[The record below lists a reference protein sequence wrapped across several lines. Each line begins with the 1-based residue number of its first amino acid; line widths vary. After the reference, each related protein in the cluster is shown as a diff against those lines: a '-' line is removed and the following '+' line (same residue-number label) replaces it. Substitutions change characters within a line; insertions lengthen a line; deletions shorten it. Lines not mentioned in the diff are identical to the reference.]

1 MQTQSEIRNS
11 FKLLILACSV
21 TLVLWFLPFAE
32 VITYPIRIF
41 VTLVHETG
49 HALAA
54 LGTLGRVNRVLLDWN
69 GSGVTETMGGAGL
82 LISSAGYL
90 STTLFGAGLL
100 LLLRQVRYLRA
111 ATIGTGV
118 VLIFMTVFF
127 GGNLLAWLAG
137 LGFGIGC
144 IVLALKTRVRVAHFL
159 MSFLAVQCLLNAFYD
174 LRTLLYLSAYES
186 SRPSDAQNMAAATGG
201 FIPAMMW
208 AVLWSLIS
216 LAILGVTMALYY
228 KSLRRRA
235 AVSEGISLPML
246 LDSKSRSAADRS
258 L

>member
-1 MQTQSEIRNS
+1 MQSQSEVKAS
-11 FKLLILACSV
+11 FKLLMLASAV
-21 TLVLWFLPFAE
+21 TLVLWFLPFGE

-41 VTLVHETG
+41 VTLVHESG

-69 GSGVTETMGGAGL
+69 GSGLTETVGGAGL

-90 STTLFGAGLL
+90 STTVYGAGLL
-100 LLLRQVRYLRA
+100 LLLRQVRFLRA
-111 ATIGTGV
+111 TTIGTGAI
-118 VLIFMTVFF
+118 LIFMTVFF

-137 LGFGIGC
+137 LSFGVGC
-144 IVLALKTRVRVAHFL
+144 IVLALKARVRVAHFL

-186 SRPSDAQNMAAATGG
+186 SRPTDAQNMAAATGG
-201 FIPAMMW
+201 FLPATVW

-216 LAILGVTMALYY
+216 LAILGGTMALYY
-228 KSLRRRA
+228 KSLRRKA
-235 AVSEGISLPML
+235 AVAEEISLPIL
-246 LDSKSRSAADRS
+246 LDTNSRSAADRIV
-258 L
+258 

>member
-1 MQTQSEIRNS
+1 M
-11 FKLLILACSV
+11 LASAV
-21 TLVLWFLPFAE
+21 TLVLWFIPFAE

-41 VTLVHETG
+41 VTLVHESG

-69 GSGVTETMGGAGL
+69 GSGVTETVGGAGL
-82 LISSAGYL
+82 MISSAGYL
-90 STTLFGAGLL
+90 STTLYGAGLL

-111 ATIGTGV
+111 ATVGTGV
-118 VLIFMTVFF
+118 VLILMTAFF

-137 LGFGIGC
+137 LVFGIGC
-144 IVLALKTRVRVAHFL
+144 IVLALKARVRVVHFL
-159 MSFLAVQCLLNAFYD
+159 MSFLAVQSLLNAFYD
-174 LRTLLYLSAYES
+174 LRTLVYLSAYDS
-186 SRPSDAQNMAAATGG
+186 SRPTDAQNMAAASGG
-201 FIPAMMW
+201 VIPAMVW

-216 LAILGVTMALYY
+216 LAILGVTMAFYY

-235 AVSEGISLPML
+235 AVAEEISLPML
-246 LDSKSRSAADRS
+246 LDTNSRSAADRS